1 MLRALRNIFNALRA
15 PREDLPE
22 SLPPGMGGPTSKA
35 PALANGARPYSP
47 VPETPHFT
55 GPALGAS
62 FDIIH
67 VHQHC
72 AIRCKGK
79 AMQMCNGSVKPLLS
93 KEPSM
98 VSSE

>member
-35 PALANGARPYSP
+35 PALANGARPHSP
-47 VPETPHFT
+47 VPETPHSI
-55 GPALGAS
+55 GPASGAS
-62 FDIIH
+62 FGIFH
-67 VHQHC
+67 KHQHRATRK
-72 AIRCKGK
+72 AI
-79 AMQMCNGSVKPLLS
+79 QMCNSSVKPLFS

-98 VSSE
+98 VLSEY